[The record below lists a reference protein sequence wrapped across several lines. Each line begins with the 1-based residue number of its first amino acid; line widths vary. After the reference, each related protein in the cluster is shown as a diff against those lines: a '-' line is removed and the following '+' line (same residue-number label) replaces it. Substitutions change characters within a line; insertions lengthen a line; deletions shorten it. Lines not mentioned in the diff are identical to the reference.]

1 MQPPSRC
8 RRAPDILHNKGNLV
22 LLGPVYCIALVKAMG
37 RQTQRDVNSGVD
49 NFLGRIGGE
58 YIRQGIA
65 KFKTTGPIL
74 ISSSGKQRSSR
85 PSTQRLNP
93 KLSKGTGRR

>member
-1 MQPPSRC
+1 M
-8 RRAPDILHNKGNLV
+8 